1 MQVQD
6 FLKLID
12 GKIITGSG
20 ETVVNGFYK
29 DSRLVRKNGTY
40 IAIIGEKFDGNDFVG
55 NAIDAGASVC
65 IISKEN
71 ANIVEKAK
79 KNNTTLILVADT
91 LKALQGIA
99 KYKRSLFNIPV
110 VAVTGSVGKTS
121 TKDMIASVLSSKY
134 NTLKTKG
141 NMNNNIGMPMTIL
154 ELNDE
159 NAMVVEMG
167 MNHFGE
173 IELLTDIAKPTIA
186 VVTNIGTAHIGN
198 LGSRENILKA
208 KLEILDGMKKKI
220 LVINNDNDLLHKF
233 YLENKDNPEIEMHTY
248 GIENE
253 SKVMGYNI
261 KLGEDSSWFDC
272 KIDSELEKKSCAN
285 NDLIRENHAID
296 NGLENKSCVNNVSI
310 RGNQA
315 IDNELEN
322 KSSINNAL
330 IRKQNIID
338 NDVNNEFSVEVPVGG
353 LHFIYNSLCAITVA
367 NLLNLNQSEIKC
379 GIKNFVPTKN
389 RMDITK
395 LNNGV
400 TVINDSYN
408 ASFDSM
414 QMLLNYLSNFTAKR
428 RIAVLG
434 DMLELGDYSKELH
447 EKVGKE
453 VSKNNVD
460 ILIVSGEN
468 SKYIAEEAIRD
479 GMNKEN
485 VYYFDN
491 GDKIYNFIKKI
502 WRDGDCILF
511 KASNGMRF
519 FEIADKLIAECGK

>member
-20 ETVVNGFYK
+20 ETVVNDFYK

-40 IAIIGEKFDGNDFVG
+40 IAIIGEKFDGNDFVEK
-55 NAIDAGASVC
+55 AIDAGASVC

-71 ANIVEKAK
+71 ANVVEKAK

-134 NTLKTKG
+134 STLKTKG

-186 VVTNIGTAHIGN
+186 VITNIGTAHIGN

-233 YLENKDNPEIEMHTY
+233 YLENKDNPEIEIHTY

-253 SKVMGYNI
+253 SEVMGYNI
-261 KLGEDSSWFDC
+261 RLGEDSSWFDC
-272 KIDSELEKKSCAN
+272 RIENDSENKSSVN
-285 NDLIRENHAID
+285 NISIRRNHTIEND
-296 NGLENKSCVNNVSI
+296 LENKSSVNNVSI
-310 RGNQA
+310 GK
-315 IDNELEN
+315 EN
-322 KSSINNAL
+322 T
-330 IRKQNIID
+330 ID

-395 LNNGV
+395 LKNGV
-400 TVINDSYN
+400 TIINDSYN

-434 DMLELGDYSKELH
+434 DMLELGEFSKELH

-453 VSKNNVD
+453 VAKNNVD

-468 SKYIAEEAIRD
+468 SKYIAEKAIKD

-491 GDKIYNFIKKI
+491 GNKIYNFVKKI
-502 WRDGDCILF
+502 WREGDCILF

>member
-20 ETVVNGFYK
+20 ETVVNDFYK

-40 IAIIGEKFDGNDFVG
+40 IAIIGEKFDGNDFVEK
-55 NAIDAGASVC
+55 AIDAGASVC

-71 ANIVEKAK
+71 ANVVEKAK

-186 VVTNIGTAHIGN
+186 VITNIGTAHIGN

-233 YLENKDNPEIEMHTY
+233 YLENKDNPEIEIHTY

-253 SKVMGYNI
+253 SEVMGYNI
-261 KLGEDSSWFDC
+261 RLGEDSSWFDC
-272 KIDSELEKKSCAN
+272 RIENDSENKSSVN
-285 NDLIRENHAID
+285 NISIRRNHTIEND
-296 NGLENKSCVNNVSI
+296 LENKSSVNNVSI
-310 RGNQA
+310 GK
-315 IDNELEN
+315 EN
-322 KSSINNAL
+322 T
-330 IRKQNIID
+330 ID
-338 NDVNNEFSVEVPVGG
+338 NDVNNEFSVDVPVGG

-379 GIKNFVPTKN
+379 GIKKFVPTKN

-395 LNNGV
+395 LRNGV
-400 TVINDSYN
+400 TIINDSYN

-434 DMLELGDYSKELH
+434 DMLELGEFSKELH

-453 VSKNNVD
+453 VAKNNVD

-468 SKYIAEEAIRD
+468 SKYIAEKAIKD

-511 KASNGMRF
+511 KASNGMKF
-519 FEIADKLIAECGK
+519 FEIADKLIAERVK